1 MTDLKKTQLFSAFD
15 ENENVKH
22 GLPFTAYTS
31 NDFFEL
37 EARQLF
43 AKNWTFVGFAHD
55 LADVGDVIPV
65 HVAEQPLFLVR
76 SAENQIRAFHNVC
89 RHRNLKLVD
98 EPQNCKT
105 GLPARIIIGFIIWMA
120 NCAPLH
126 FSVAVKLNF
135 RKNSFWKI
143 MDFMR

>member
-1 MTDLKKTQLFSAFD
+1 MTDLKRTQLFSAFD
-15 ENENVKH
+15 ENEKIKH
-22 GLPFTAYTS
+22 GLPSTAYTS

-43 AKNWTFVGFAHD
+43 AKNWTFVGFSHD

-89 RHRNLKLVD
+89 RHRN
-98 EPQNCKT
+98 
-105 GLPARIIIGFIIWMA
+105 
-120 NCAPLH
+120 
-126 FSVAVKLNF
+126 
-135 RKNSFWKI
+135 
-143 MDFMR
+143 

>member
-65 HVAEQPLFLVR
+65 HVAGQPLFLVR
-76 SAENQIRAFHNVC
+76 SAANQIRAFHNVC

-98 EPQNCKT
+98 EPQNCKN
-105 GLPARIIIGFIIWMA
+105 RIDRK
-120 NCAPLH
+120 
-126 FSVAVKLNF
+126 SVV
-135 RKNSFWKI
+135 
-143 MDFMR
+143 